1 MLIIGQI
8 TTEEE
13 KYEVRYVAQI
23 FLIGERF
30 RFLARQQRK
39 KKK

>member
-13 KYEVRYVAQI
+13 KYEVTYIAQI
-23 FLIGERF
+23 FSIGQRI

-39 KKK
+39 K